1 MNPGPDETM
10 GQWNRPGE
18 PGTDRTAADRAFADR
33 ATPEG
38 APILPRVPTSE
49 VLEDLLGRAPA
60 DQVTFAWIVANLR
73 ERSFGVVFLV
83 LALIGLLPGA
93 SLPIAVLLPVPAV
106 QLIRAR
112 PEPRLPR
119 FIANRQVATPRL
131 ARMVARLTPL
141 LKRLERVVRPRW
153 LAEFD
158 ATERIVGV
166 TILFMAASM
175 FSPFPFSHV
184 LPLLVTM
191 LIAVAYL
198 EDDGLLLCIALFAA
212 VVSLAITAAVL
223 WGTVEAW
230 MLIENE

>member
-1 MNPGPDETM
+1 
-10 GQWNRPGE
+10 
-18 PGTDRTAADRAFADR
+18 
-33 ATPEG
+33 
-38 APILPRVPTSE
+38 

-60 DQVTFAWIVANLR
+60 DQVTFEWIVANLR

-93 SLPIAVLLPVPAV
+93 SLPIAVLLPIPAV
-106 QLIRAR
+106 QLVRAR

-119 FIANRQVATPRL
+119 FIANRHVATPKL
-131 ARMVARLTPL
+131 ARLVARVMPL
-141 LKRLERVVRPRW
+141 LRRLERVVRPRW

-158 ATERIVGV
+158 ATERIVGC
-166 TILFMAASM
+166 TIILMAASM

-184 LPLLVTM
+184 IPLLVTM

-198 EDDGLLLCIALFAA
+198 EDDGLLLCIGLVAAL
-212 VVSLAITAAVL
+212 VSLAITAVAL

-230 MLIENE
+230 MLIDND